1 MISGTARPA
10 PHSRTFV
17 TGFARGLG
25 VIEAFGPGHKSLS
38 VADMAQRTGL
48 DRAVVR
54 RLLLTLVGL
63 GFARIDGKQFELT
76 PKVLKLGYS
85 FLASSALDATLRPYL
100 EELSTEIGE
109 AVSVSVLD
117 GDEVVFVGRSE
128 PPSHRVAFVVTMG
141 MRLPAYASASGRV
154 LLAALPES
162 KMASLLHGIR
172 REKRTPHTVTGE
184 RDLVKLV
191 TQARAEGHA
200 VNWEE
205 LEEGLVGIAV
215 PLRNRA
221 GAVVASLNANTN
233 AARAQARP
241 RTRQML
247 PKLKA
252 MARRM
257 AEVLP

>member
-1 MISGTARPA
+1 MSSQPI

-17 TGFARGLG
+17 TGFARGLS
-25 VIEAFGPGHKSLS
+25 VIEAFGADHKSLS
-38 VADMAQRTGL
+38 VADAAQRTGL

-63 GFARIDGKQFELT
+63 GYARIDGKQFELT
-76 PKVLKLGYS
+76 GKVLRLGYS
-85 FLASSALDATLRPYL
+85 YLAASALDVTLQPYL
-100 EELSTEIGE
+100 AELSAEIGE

-117 GDEVVFVGRSE
+117 GNDVVFVARSE
-128 PPSHRVAFVVTMG
+128 QPGNRVAFVVSMG

-154 LLAALPES
+154 LMSALADGEVSARLR
-162 KMASLLHGIR
+162 AAR
-172 REKRTPHTVTGE
+172 RDKRTPATVVGE
-184 RDLVKLV
+184 RELVRLV
-191 TQARAEGHA
+191 RQARSDGHA
-200 VNWEE
+200 VSWEE

-215 PLRNRA
+215 PLSNR
-221 GAVVASLNANTN
+221 GGTIVASLNTNTN
-233 AARAQARP
+233 AVRAQARQ
-241 RTRQML
+241 RVQRML

>member
-1 MISGTARPA
+1 MSSGAT

-25 VIEAFGPGHKSLS
+25 VIEAFGSGHKSLS
-38 VADMAQRTGL
+38 VAEAAQRTGL

-63 GFARIDGKQFELT
+63 GYARLDGKQFQLT
-76 PKVLKLGYS
+76 AKVLKLGYS
-85 FLASSALDATLRPYL
+85 FLAASALDTLRPYL
-100 EELSTEIGE
+100 AELSAEIGE

-117 GDEVVFVGRSE
+117 GSEVVFVARSE
-128 PPSHRVAFVVTMG
+128 QPGNRVAFVISMG

-154 LLAALPES
+154 LLSALADGEAAA
-162 KMASLLHGIR
+162 MLHSAR
-172 REKRTPHTVTGE
+172 REKRTPSTVVGE
-184 RDLVKLV
+184 RELLKLV
-191 TQARAEGHA
+191 RQARDDGHA
-200 VNWEE
+200 VSWEE

-215 PLRNRA
+215 PLSNRS
-221 GAVVASLNANTN
+221 GTVVASLNTNTN
-233 AARAQARP
+233 AARAHAR
-241 RTRQML
+241 RRVQRML
-247 PKLKA
+247 PRLKA

>member
-1 MISGTARPA
+1 MSSRPA

-17 TGFARGLG
+17 TGFARGLD
-25 VIEAFGPGHKSLS
+25 VIEAFGSGHKSLS
-38 VADMAQRTGL
+38 VAEAAQRTGL

-63 GFARIDGKQFELT
+63 GYARIDGKQFELT

-85 FLASSALDATLRPYL
+85 FLAASALDVTLRPYL
-100 EELSTEIGE
+100 AELSAEIGE

-117 GDEVVFVGRSE
+117 GNDVVFVARSE
-128 PPSHRVAFVVTMG
+128 QPSDRVAFVVSMG

-154 LLAALPES
+154 LMAALADGEA
-162 KMASLLHGIR
+162 ASLLRAAR
-172 REKRTPHTVTGE
+172 RDKRTPSTVVGE
-184 RDLVKLV
+184 RELLKLV
-191 TQARAEGHA
+191 RQARDDGHA
-200 VNWEE
+200 VSWEE

-215 PLRNRA
+215 PLGNRN
-221 GAVVASLNANTN
+221 GTVVASLNTNTN
-233 AARAQARP
+233 AARAQARQ
-241 RTRQML
+241 RVQRML
-247 PKLKA
+247 PRLKA